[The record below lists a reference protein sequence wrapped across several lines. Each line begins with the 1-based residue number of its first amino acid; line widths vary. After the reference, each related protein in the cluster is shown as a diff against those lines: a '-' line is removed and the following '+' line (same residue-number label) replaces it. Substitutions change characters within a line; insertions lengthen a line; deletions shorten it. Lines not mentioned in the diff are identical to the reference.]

1 MAKTD
6 VKKVIKVAKKYIGY
20 LEKKSNTSL
29 DDFTKN
35 AGKKNYN
42 KFAVEFKKFTGLNLQ
57 AQPWCDI
64 WVDSI
69 FVEAYGVNKAKK
81 LLGGFSAYTPTSANY
96 FKNTK
101 RWFTSNPQVGD
112 VIFFKNSERIN
123 HTGIIVGVS
132 DTKVYTIEGNT
143 SSGSAVIENGGGVFA
158 KSYYLSNKRIAGY
171 GRPNYDIVDFYI
183 YKPSS
188 EWIGRLQSTLNKLG
202 HRDKN
207 GNKLTVDKKAG
218 KLTKSACPSLKK
230 GVKNELVGLAQ
241 ERLLELGFDP
251 NGIDNSF
258 GNGVGKAVVEM
269 KKVIMGSKNPTTT
282 IGNLSW
288 DVLLGRYEK

>member
-20 LEKKSNTSL
+20 LEKKSNAFL

-35 AGKKNYN
+35 AGTKNYN
-42 KFAVEFKKFTGLNLQ
+42 KFAVEFKIFTGLSLQ

-64 WVDSI
+64 WVDSV
-69 FVEAYGVNKAKK
+69 FVEAYGVNKAKE

-96 FKNTK
+96 FKNMK
-101 RWFTSNPQVGD
+101 RWFTKNPQIGD
-112 VIFFKNSERIN
+112 IIFFKNSERIN
-123 HTGIIVGVS
+123 HTGIVVDVS
-132 DTKVYTIEGNT
+132 NTKVYTIEGNT
-143 SSGSAVIENGGGVFA
+143 SSGNTVIENGGGVFA
-158 KSYYLSNKRIAGY
+158 KSYYLSNERIAGY

-202 HRDKN
+202 HRDEN

-258 GNGVGKAVVEM
+258 GNGMGKAVVKM

-288 DVLLGRYEK
+288 DVLLGRYKK